1 MTRMIGT
8 SKSGPFQLSSMQSM
22 HGASLSRFQQLNHK
36 NLVLKGCYEC
46 YESTQSSFGQLKGHV
61 GRTSKELIPAQATP
75 TVAIKDSVE
84 QCQDIPGPRIGR
96 SDWFKPCMNC
106 APTQIRVMHISIVR
120 GPNCLLGIINGR
132 ICKPVKQN
140 KTHFYEKHRETLDV
154 MSRNDTMQMQPSRA
168 KQLVEFDSKY
178 VSTLPRCRQC
188 AMETRPSSAELQ
200 AIYKIGKLS
209 ESIGFQ
215 LVFKWFSIV
224 AMCRSLLA
232 LQLVPVEDKKR
243 AHS

>member
-22 HGASLSRFQQLNHK
+22 HGAK
-36 NLVLKGCYEC
+36 ECYEC

-120 GPNCLLGIINGR
+120 GPNWLLGIINR
-132 ICKPVKQN
+132 S
-140 KTHFYEKHRETLDV
+140 D
-154 MSRNDTMQMQPSRA
+154 MQ
-168 KQLVEFDSKY
+168 
-178 VSTLPRCRQC
+178 
-188 AMETRPSSAELQ
+188 TR
-200 AIYKIGKLS
+200 
-209 ESIGFQ
+209 
-215 LVFKWFSIV
+215 
-224 AMCRSLLA
+224 
-232 LQLVPVEDKKR
+232 
-243 AHS
+243 